1 MFFMMRNTLAALSVA
16 GAAFFCAGTINIVM
30 WAGHGGYYVIG
41 YSFRRKAFLLMIS
54 IIIFF
59 YQKWINV
66 KHPNV

>member
-1 MFFMMRNTLAALSVA
+1 
-16 GAAFFCAGTINIVM
+16 M